1 VNGGVKGGCEGRAAD
16 LGRVSKGRREG
27 GLEEVG
33 GGVIMIEASELGQVR
48 RVGVKG
54 EGRS

>member
-1 VNGGVKGGCEGRAAD
+1 VNGGVEGGGEGGEAD

-33 GGVIMIEASELGQVR
+33 GGVIMIDASELGQV
-48 RVGVKG
+48 
-54 EGRS
+54 